1 MSAAVFS
8 YRGVSTSGGAVR
20 GSIEAADRAE
30 AYRKLTSQ
38 GVTPTKLTSSSQRAA
53 RAPVFARSG
62 VKAEQIASVTQQLA
76 VLLSA
81 GLPVTDAILS
91 IAEQEPAGRLREA
104 LVSIARSVQ
113 SGSTITESMR
123 PHASIFGD
131 VYIETIHAAEQTG
144 NVTTVLEHLAR
155 SVQEGMELRRTVRG
169 ALTYPAAVLVAIGL
183 AVTFLLV
190 FVVPKFAHM
199 FMDRGVELP
208 ALTSAL
214 LVFGESVKG
223 FWYLYLAVIGG
234 AVFAVRTAWSSPG
247 GRLAIDGLLHRVPLL
262 RDILIDVAVA
272 RFTSVLGI
280 ALRSGL
286 GLIDSLEMASRAS
299 GRPTLRSDID
309 RAVAAIHGGARL
321 RDGVHASSYLP
332 SFAKQL
338 LSAGEASG
346 RVPDMCRVASEHFT
360 SRAMHLAKN
369 AATVLEPTLIALL
382 TGVVLVV
389 ALAIFMPMWN
399 MISLVG

>member
-1 MSAAVFS
+1 MSASVFA
-8 YRGVSTSGGAVR
+8 YRGVSTDGGGVR

-30 AYRKLTSQ
+30 AYRKLTAQ
-38 GVTPTKLTSSSQRAA
+38 GVTPTKLSASNPQQSRASL
-53 RAPVFARSG
+53 FSRSG

-91 IAEQEPAGRLREA
+91 IAEQEPAGRLRQA
-104 LVSIARSVQ
+104 LVSVARSVQ
-113 SGSTITESMR
+113 SGSTITESLR
-123 PHASIFGD
+123 PHVSIFGEI
-131 VYIETIHAAEQTG
+131 YIETVHAAEQTG

-155 SVQEGMELRRTVRG
+155 SVQDGMELRRTVRG
-169 ALTYPAAVLVAIGL
+169 ALMYPAAVLVAIGL
-183 AVTFLLV
+183 AVAFLLV

-214 LVFGESVKG
+214 LVFGESVKS
-223 FWYLYLAVIGG
+223 FWYAYLGVIGG
-234 AVFAVRTAWSSPG
+234 AVFTLRSVWASPR
-247 GRLAIDGLLHRVPLL
+247 GRLAIDGALHRVPLL
-262 RDILIDVAVA
+262 RDILVDVAVA

-286 GLIDSLEMASRAS
+286 GLIESLEMASRAS
-299 GRPTLRSDID
+299 GRPTLRRDID
-309 RAVAAIHGGARL
+309 RAVASIRGGSRL
-321 RDGVHASSYLP
+321 RDGVHASDYLP
-332 SFAKQL
+332 AFAKQL
-338 LSAGEASG
+338 LSAGETSG
-346 RVPDMCRVASEHFT
+346 RVPEMCRIASEHFS

-369 AATVLEPTLIALL
+369 AATVLEPALIALL